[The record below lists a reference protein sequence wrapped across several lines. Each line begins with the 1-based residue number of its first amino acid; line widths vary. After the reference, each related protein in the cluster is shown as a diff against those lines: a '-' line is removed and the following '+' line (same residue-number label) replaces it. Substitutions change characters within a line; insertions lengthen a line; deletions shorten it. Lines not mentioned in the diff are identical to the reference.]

1 MPEAF
6 LRPEW
11 DDARI
16 KGWAK
21 RIGSCCAAVVDRI
34 FDRVKVKEQ
43 AYNPALSVLNLSKKY
58 GEGHLEAACAHA
70 LPRLSSP
77 RYKHLK
83 AILESNL
90 DAGRAGAEPGGRPR
104 RQAPRPRPRGR
115 IPQGLGGTA
124 MIDEET
130 RHKLRELNM
139 GEMVEALEAQDAD
152 RTTAAVPFDERVRM
166 MVDYAYE
173 AKRQPSV
180 KRLVQRARLRFPD
193 AEMGEMIYEGRGING
208 ILIREAGTC
217 QFMDSASNVVIEGC
231 TGTGKSYLACC
242 LAKQAC
248 KRRRSARYIR
258 CPTC

>member
-1 MPEAF
+1 
-6 LRPEW
+6 
-11 DDARI
+11 
-16 KGWAK
+16 
-21 RIGSCCAAVVDRI
+21 
-34 FDRVKVKEQ
+34 
-43 AYNPALSVLNLSKKY
+43 
-58 GEGHLEAACAHA
+58 
-70 LPRLSSP
+70 
-77 RYKHLK
+77 
-83 AILESNL
+83 
-90 DAGRAGAEPGGRPR
+90 
-104 RQAPRPRPRGR
+104 
-115 IPQGLGGTA
+115 

-130 RHKLRELNM
+130 RRKLRELNM

-173 AKRQPSV
+173 AKRQSSV

-193 AEMGEMIYEGRGING
+193 AEMGEVIYEGRGIDG

-217 QFMDSASNVVIEGC
+217 QFMDSASNVVMEGC

-258 CPTC
+258 LPDLLMERDELAATERSNAKILRKYARYELLVIDEWLTEDVDDLEISFLFELVERRYAEKSTVLCTQYTPAEWHGRLGGGVQADAMVDRLVHGSIRIDLGNVNVRKLLAERK